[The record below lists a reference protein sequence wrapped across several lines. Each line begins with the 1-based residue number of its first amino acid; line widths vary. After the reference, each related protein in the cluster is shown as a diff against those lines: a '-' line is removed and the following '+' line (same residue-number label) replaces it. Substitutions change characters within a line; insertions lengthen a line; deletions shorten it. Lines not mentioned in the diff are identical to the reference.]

1 MEHNSHQKRSEE
13 FLKCLGNGKS
23 IYECESDN
31 DMIDYYL
38 EAERWYEER

>member
-1 MEHNSHQKRSEE
+1 MDKIENERVKE

-31 DMIDYYL
+31 NNIDKIIL
-38 EAERWYEER
+38 EWENG